1 MKLKIEKATLKDTD
15 IIGEIH
21 SKAWKQ
27 AYENMFTLE
36 FIETVTIEKRKEEFL
51 ASWKDEE
58 IEYFLLYA
66 EEPIGIMKIRNY
78 ENIYEVLSLY
88 LLKEYWNKGF
98 GTQAMQYILKVYD
111 FTKIHLWTLEDNI
124 RAQNFYEKQ
133 GFRKT
138 GETRIINRGKEYIQ
152 LKYSYR

>member
-1 MKLKIEKATLKDTD
+1 MKLRIEKATLKDTD

-27 AYENMFTLE
+27 AYENTFPLE
-36 FIETVTIEKRKEEFL
+36 FIETDTIEKRKEEFL
-51 ASWKDEE
+51 AAWKDED
-58 IEYFLLYA
+58 IEYFLLYV
-66 EEPIGIMKIRNY
+66 EEPIGIIKISYY
-78 ENIYEVLSLY
+78 ENICEVLSLY
-88 LLKEYWNKGF
+88 LLKKYWNKGY
-98 GTQAMQYILKVYD
+98 GTQAMKYILKVYD
-111 FTKIHLWTLEDNI
+111 FTEIHLWTLEDNM